1 MNNTDTDNNQWQSFS
16 FDRLGDLFV
25 EVGSFTSPSQL
36 HGLLCGQLCAG
47 LRPEPQGWL
56 ESAAKQMCCAEELP
70 VSVREGL
77 ISLSDKTLQELA
89 DENLIFAPLLP
100 ESDTPLVQQAEAMGQ
115 WCAGFLSGFGQA
127 GLTSAQLSDEVS
139 GVLTDIAQIAQ
150 IQTDD
155 IAEDEESERDLF
167 EVGEYVRMVVL
178 MLFQE
183 YQPNAGTVQSLD
195 DNDNGHPTI
204 HSKHPVH

>member
-1 MNNTDTDNNQWQSFS
+1 MNITNTHDRQWQSFG

-25 EVGSFTSPSQL
+25 EAGSFTSPSQL

-47 LRPEPQGWL
+47 LRPEPHSWL
-56 ESAAKQMCCAEELP
+56 ESAANQMCCAEELP

-89 DENLIFAPLLP
+89 DDNLTFSPLLP

-127 GLTSAQLSDEVS
+127 GLAVTQLSDEIS
-139 GVLTDIAQIAQ
+139 SVLTDIAQIAQ

-155 IAEDEESERDLF
+155 IADDEESERDLF

-183 YQPNAGTVQSLD
+183 YQPSVSTAHSSNV
-195 DNDNGHPTI
+195 NDNGHSAI
-204 HSKHPVH
+204 HAKHPVH